1 MARNHKQN
9 SNFQISYFLA
19 GSCHTADGAF
29 SMLCDL
35 KESREAVIANY
46 EVSQLKEQAKI
57 IRAQRL
63 IQSEDSA
70 DKLDGQAELLE
81 IENNNTQGK
90 ILFEA
95 AEDELSHINKCLKA
109 VEPLRQYSEYSDLE
123 AHELAQRE
131 EWLLELINRAE
142 NYMITGGSIPS
153 DHFVTMRMHPD
164 FKNEI
169 IPRIEYIKAQLSDP
183 SKSIKFLKEKKN
195 TFELPKLLN

>member
-19 GSCHTADGAF
+19 GSCHTA
-29 SMLCDL
+29 
-35 KESREAVIANY
+35 
-46 EVSQLKEQAKI
+46 VSQLKEQAKI

-63 IQSEDSA
+63 MESEDSA
-70 DKLDGQAELLE
+70 DKLEGQAELLQ

-95 AEDELSHINKCLKA
+95 ANDELNHINKCLKA

-153 DHFVTMRMHPD
+153 DHFVTMHPD